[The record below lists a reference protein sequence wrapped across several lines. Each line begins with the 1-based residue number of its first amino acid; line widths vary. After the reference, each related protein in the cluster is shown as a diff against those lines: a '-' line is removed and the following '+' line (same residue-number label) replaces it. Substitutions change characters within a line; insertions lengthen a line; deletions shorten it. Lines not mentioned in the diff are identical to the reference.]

1 MKNRLYFA
9 RRASVPARRMGVET
23 VVMSAADSSLLTLNE
38 IASLIWEAADG
49 LTALDQVVAATI
61 CPSFDVE
68 PERALL
74 DAEAVVRDLAAQGV
88 LEVSDQPIPS
98 HDLR

>member
-1 MKNRLYFA
+1 MKKSLYFA
-9 RRASVPARRMGVET
+9 RSASVAARRMGAET

-49 LTALDQVVAATI
+49 LTRLDQVVASTI
-61 CPSFDVE
+61 CIKFDVE

-74 DAEAVVRDLAAQGV
+74 DAEAVVKSLAAKGV
-88 LEVSDQPIPS
+88 LEISEQPISRHELP
-98 HDLR
+98 